1 MTMEDSERN
10 GKYEELRLLYSVSVS
25 DIAGFKQQQWH
36 VTNYGLLLYAAI
48 VSIPKIVDNLLLNEF
63 GVLYVA
69 SFGVMVAG
77 WYLVG
82 LLHKSI
88 QERRARLVEC
98 RKLFTK
104 EFMIAWRGGK
114 SEEEAPDL
122 PDRPEEKTSLLWLF
136 RVIFGI
142 GFLVDSWI
150 LYRLACAT

>member
-1 MTMEDSERN
+1 MR
-10 GKYEELRLLYSVSVS
+10 LRLATACWPISVN

-36 VTNYGLLLYAAI
+36 VTNYGLLLYAVI
-48 VSIPKIVDNLLLNEF
+48 LSIPKIVDDLLPIEF
-63 GVLYVA
+63 GILYVA

-114 SEEEAPDL
+114 SEEEVPDL
-122 PDRPEEKTSLLWLF
+122 PDRPEEKTSLVWF
-136 RVIFGI
+136 SRVIFGI

-150 LYRLACAT
+150 LYHLTCAT